1 MDAESIAAKLK
12 ELIVER
18 LFLDT
23 TPDAIETDTQ
33 LAEYGVDSFLLL
45 EVIVGI
51 EEEFGIKIE
60 QSDIRAETLRS
71 VGTLT
76 ELVQSKQ
83 G

>member
-1 MDAESIAAKLK
+1 MDAETISAKLK

-18 LFLDT
+18 LFLDMAPEDIESD
-23 TPDAIETDTQ
+23 TP
-33 LAEYGVDSFLLL
+33 LADYGVDSFLLL
-45 EVIVGI
+45 EVIVAI
-51 EEEFGIKIE
+51 EEEFGVKIE

-83 G
+83 S

>member
-1 MDAESIAAKLK
+1 MDAETISAKLK

-18 LFLDT
+18 LFLDIAPEDIESD
-23 TPDAIETDTQ
+23 TP
-33 LAEYGVDSFLLL
+33 LADYGVDSFLLL
-45 EVIVGI
+45 EVIVAI
-51 EEEFGIKIE
+51 EEEFGVKIE

-83 G
+83 S

>member
-23 TPDAIETDTQ
+23 TPDAIETDTP

-45 EVIVGI
+45 EVIVAI

-83 G
+83 S

>member
-1 MDAESIAAKLK
+1 MDAETIAAKMK
-12 ELIVER
+12 KLIVER
-18 LFLDT
+18 LFLDV
-23 TPDAIETDTQ
+23 TPEAIETDTP

-76 ELVQSKQ
+76 ELVLSKQ